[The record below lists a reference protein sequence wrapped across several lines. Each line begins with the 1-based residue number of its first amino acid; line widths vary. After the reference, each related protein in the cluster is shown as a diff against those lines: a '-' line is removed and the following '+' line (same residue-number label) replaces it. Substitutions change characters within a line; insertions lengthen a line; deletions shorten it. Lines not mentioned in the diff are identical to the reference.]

1 MEHLIRLFKA
11 VEIKHGVERIHGGER
26 IPSKKLLARTIEN
39 GFIFSPEVAYNY
51 SDEELDKLADI
62 VDKEIGLTLREMNN
76 AFHKSWVQSP
86 PFPPH

>member
-11 VEIKHGVERIHGGER
+11 VEIKHGGER